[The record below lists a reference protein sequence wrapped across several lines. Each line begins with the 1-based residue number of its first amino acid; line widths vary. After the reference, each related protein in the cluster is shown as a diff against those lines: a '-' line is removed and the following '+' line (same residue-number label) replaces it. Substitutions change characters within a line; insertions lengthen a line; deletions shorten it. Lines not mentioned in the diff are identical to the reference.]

1 MIGEM
6 SEPILTI
13 HDVRKSYQRFI
24 ALNSVSFEVM
34 RGELFGLL
42 GPNGAGKSTLLSILA
57 GLNEADSGTIHLK
70 GEAFHPSDRAAKKRI
85 GIAPQDLA
93 IYPELTAS
101 ENLDFFGRLYG
112 LNGPHLQQRI
122 ATLLAAVGLSDRAH
136 ARTDT
141 FSGGMKR
148 RLNLAV
154 AVIHEPQLLL
164 LDEPTTGVDP
174 QSRNHIFE
182 TIRQLNAN
190 GMTIIYTSHYMEE
203 VQHLC
208 NRIAILE
215 SGQLLACDT
224 LNNLLA
230 TLDAQATLTLAQ
242 PVDALV
248 EAIRLLPGVK
258 ACSPIESGLQLTAER
273 IASILPAVMKLCM
286 EQDNEPT
293 AIAIDQ
299 PNLERVFLHMTG
311 RGLRD

>member
-1 MIGEM
+1 M

-13 HDVRKSYQRFI
+13 HDVRKSYRRFV
-24 ALNSVSFEVM
+24 ALQSVRFEVM

-57 GLNEADSGTIHLK
+57 GLSEADSGTIHLK
-70 GEAFHPSDRAAKKRI
+70 GEAFHSTDRSAKKRI

-112 LNGPHLQQRI
+112 LHGSHLQQRT

-136 ARTDT
+136 ARTET

-154 AVIHEPQLLL
+154 AVIHEPELLL

-203 VQHLC
+203 VQLLC

-224 LNNLLA
+224 LQNLLA
-230 TLDAQATLTLAQ
+230 TLDAQATLTLAK
-242 PVDALV
+242 PSESLL
-248 EAIRLLPGVK
+248 EPIRAIAGVK
-258 ACSPIESGLQLTAER
+258 SCLPVASGLQLSAER
-273 IASILPAVMKLCM
+273 IAPILPAVMRLCM
-286 EQDNEPT
+286 EQDNVPT
-293 AIAIDQ
+293 AIDIDQ
-299 PNLERVFLHMTG
+299 PTLERVFLHLTG
-311 RGLRD
+311 RALRD